1 MMNFHRDMS
10 IGEVSTL
17 TGVGLQTLRHW
28 EREFSE
34 FLQPTRTQ
42 GGHRRY
48 VSDNIAMVLEI
59 RQLIRDKMYTTAGAK
74 QALREKYDNGQSRR
88 TE

>member
-1 MMNFHRDMS
+1 MNFYRDMT
-10 IGEVSTL
+10 IGEVSAL
-17 TGVGLQTLRHW
+17 TGVNLQTLRHW

-34 FLQPTRTQ
+34 FLQPARTR

-48 VSDNIAMVLEI
+48 IADNITMVLEI
-59 RQLIRDKMYTTAGAK
+59 RQLLRDKMYTTAGAK
-74 QALREKYDNGQSRR
+74 QALREKYNNGKGRR